1 MKYVTFDTA
10 GVLKS
15 RLILGVSDIP
25 EDAVEVDENLWMRI
39 TQELDGVWEL
49 GDDGVI
55 SKHPLPELQPPV
67 YTREE
72 VEALRLRAYG
82 DPITGSDRFFA
93 EAQRMEAMGETGW
106 EGIRANGVRR
116 FYEIQQEFP
125 WAAPSTEA
133 TQ

>member
-10 GVLKS
+10 GILKS
-15 RLILGVSDIP
+15 RLIRGVNDIP
-25 EDAVEVDENLWMRI
+25 EGAFEIDESLWMRI
-39 TQELDGVWEL
+39 TQELDGVWKL

-55 SKHPLPELQPPV
+55 SKHSLPELQPPE

-72 VEALRLRAYG
+72 IEALRLRAYG

-93 EAQRMEAMGETGW
+93 EAQRMEAMGESGW
-106 EGIRANGVRR
+106 EDIRADGVRR
-116 FYEIQQEFP
+116 FNEIQQEFP
-125 WAAPSTEA
+125 WVVPTIET